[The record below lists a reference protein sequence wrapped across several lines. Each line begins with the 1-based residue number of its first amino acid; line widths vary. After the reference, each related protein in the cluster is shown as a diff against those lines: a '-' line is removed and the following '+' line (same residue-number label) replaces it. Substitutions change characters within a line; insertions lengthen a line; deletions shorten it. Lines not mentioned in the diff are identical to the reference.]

1 MFSYEECNYIAALEV
16 DDNFESNNSISKLK
30 IYESLFAVFHYKG
43 KYWDIAQ
50 NKNKKDRKHVYPFY
64 FKLLLLLYRYY

>member
-30 IYESLFAVFHYKG
+30 IYESLCAVFHYKG
-43 KYWDIAQ
+43 KY
-50 NKNKKDRKHVYPFY
+50 
-64 FKLLLLLYRYY
+64 